1 MQPVSPEER
10 AASYVG
16 RLVSQRY
23 RLLSLIGAGGMA
35 SVFRAQD
42 LGGNT
47 FALKI
52 MYTELLEGEFAQRFE
67 RESMLALGLSHPH
80 VVPTVDAGRDYELG
94 LHFLVMPFLAGQD
107 VDNVLEKHGALEC
120 ECAVRIALQAARGL
134 AAAHALGIVHRDIK
148 PGNLLLDPQ
157 GAALVVRVCDFGI
170 AKQMSATGGDSL
182 TATGRQL
189 GTPDYASPEQLRNAK
204 ASDQRTDVWGLGA
217 TLYHLLCGVPPFG
230 QLESVFDVIAAIISE
245 PPPPIQERAPWVEPG
260 LAEVVHRA
268 MNRDPKLRF
277 ATMNDFANALRPFSG
292 GHEQLD
298 DTQIRSISKR
308 SRERVAARVQDTSRA
323 ASAPAASAPAFKVPA
338 ARAAAPDP
346 ASANAKPSKEAR
358 ARAASPAAAKSEKKP
373 RAKTE
378 PTHEPKGS
386 AVLGLALIVLGVLG
400 ATAGYWLTRH

>member
-10 AASYVG
+10 AATYVG

-107 VDNVLEKHGALEC
+107 VDSVLEKHGALEP
-120 ECAVRIALQAARGL
+120 ESAVRIALQAARGL

-170 AKQMSATGGDSL
+170 AKQMSAAGGDSL

-230 QLESVFDVIAAIISE
+230 QFDSVFDVIAAIISE

-260 LAEVVHRA
+260 LAEVVQRA

-277 ATMNDFANALRPFSG
+277 ATMNDFADALRPFSG

-298 DTQIRSISKR
+298 DTQIRSISKK
-308 SRERVAARVQDTSRA
+308 SRERVARAQDSSRA
-323 ASAPAASAPAFKVPA
+323 ARALAAVPVPA
-338 ARAAAPDP
+338 ARAAAPDA
-346 ASANAKPSKEAR
+346 ASAKVKSAQDDR
-358 ARAASPAAAKSEKKP
+358 HHGASPAAATSRKKP
-373 RAKTE
+373 QAQKESTN
-378 PTHEPKGS
+378 EPKGS
-386 AVLGLALIVLGVLG
+386 AVVGLALIVLGVLG